1 MAACSQG
8 LLLVELPAARGS
20 SCALHGRSVFWHSAS
35 LFLSLV
41 QPLRPGPALRL
52 LHIAMS
58 VEVLQRTDGFNT
70 AIGASLGGG
79 GSLCCLDVQVVAAQ
93 RVAAT
98 PRQPGLGRLCSG
110 GRNAW
115 SRRLWADIGSSS
127 RSHQSAA
134 SAMADSRVV
143 APHAERG
150 PARDELVARRDGSDG
165 NTAADT
171 TFLERG
177 SEAGPTQ
184 APLAQSSHSPKAAP
198 KGSGVGGEATKEA
211 PSREEN
217 SGSDEAAVKSAGLQP
232 RSADRALSV
241 QVADVLAET
250 EALWKAVTASAPP
263 SLPGPGANDGG
274 YQLAG
279 ASAHALSTKPF
290 GSVDAEKRAIA
301 ERVAETRA
309 TAAAV
314 AKALQDLEQRR
325 KGGKAAAPGPSPRG
339 PASRSEATAS
349 PLPQTPKPGSKAQSA
364 ALPLSSESDSPLSQG
379 GLPAETPSKAAPAV
393 VSQKRQEGI
402 GAGPSATPNLAS
414 PAGGR
419 VPPSAAKSL
428 APGRSRRPMPKRQH
442 QAVVKINSP
451 ATAAAPAVPEGVA
464 GPPEPLPVAGK
475 PSTGAKEAAVPG
487 AIGSPPASGEAVKSS
502 RDDGQLSGSPEDTAF
517 QRQPPPQLAQT
528 PLPPSPGWEQQ
539 EKKLAEIL
547 AKEAAMLPTSP
558 PAIPGQKVDAF
569 AGLVQLSGS
578 ARADPDVKGRFGTA
592 WDGWAVPVKGSDR
605 HKKEVPLSS
614 DLSEMNALRTRMMT
628 KLSEAN
634 QYNRH
639 LSRELQQR
647 DTIVKQA
654 RQELAGIEAE
664 LQALVS
670 ISNEIADLGMT
681 AGTRKINGRY
691 IQSYLAISLADVHRR
706 LRVEL
711 QNVDS
716 MSVREVPL
724 TWCGM
729 AEDVKVMGSFDGWT
743 HGEQMSPESTGAY
756 TKFTSTLR
764 LRPGRYEIKFL
775 VDGEWRIANEWP
787 TTGEGLCVNNVLTVQ

>member
-8 LLLVELPAARGS
+8 LLLVELPATQGS
-20 SCALHGRSVFWHSAS
+20 SCALHGRSVSWHPAS
-35 LFLSLV
+35 LFLALFRSLC
-41 QPLRPGPALRL
+41 PGPALRL
-52 LHIAMS
+52 SHI
-58 VEVLQRTDGFNT
+58 R
-70 AIGASLGGG
+70 IGASLGGG
-79 GSLCCLDVQVVAAQ
+79 GSLCCVDVQVVAAQ
-93 RVAAT
+93 RAAAM
-98 PRQPGLGRLCSG
+98 PRLPGPGRLRSG
-110 GRNAW
+110 GHNAW

-127 RSHQSAA
+127 QSHQSAA
-134 SAMADSRVV
+134 SAMADSRGV

-165 NTAADT
+165 TTAADT

-177 SEAGPTQ
+177 REAGSHVAPTLYQ
-184 APLAQSSHSPKAAP
+184 APLAQSSRSPKAAP
-198 KGSGVGGEATKEA
+198 KGSDVGGEVTKEA

-217 SGSDEAAVKSAGLQP
+217 SGSEGAAAKSAGVQA

-263 SLPGPGANDGG
+263 SLPGANDGG
-274 YQLAG
+274 HKLAG
-279 ASAHALSTKPF
+279 ASMHATGAKPL

-301 ERVAETRA
+301 ERVAETREM
-309 TAAAV
+309 AAAV

-325 KGGKAAAPGPSPRG
+325 KGGKAAAPGPSQRR
-339 PASRSEATAS
+339 PASRNEATGS
-349 PLPQTPKPGSKAQSA
+349 PLPQTPKAGSIAQSA
-364 ALPLSSESDSPLSQG
+364 ALPLLPENDSPLSQG
-379 GLPAETPSKAAPAV
+379 GLPAETLSKAAPAM

-402 GAGPSATPNLAS
+402 SAGPSATPVPAS
-414 PAGGR
+414 PARGR
-419 VPPSAAKSL
+419 ALPSAAKSP

-451 ATAAAPAVPEGVA
+451 ATATAPAVPEGVA
-464 GPPEPLPVAGK
+464 GLPEPLPVSSK
-475 PSTGAKEAAVPG
+475 PSAGAEEAAVTG
-487 AIGSPPASGEAVKSS
+487 AIGSPSASGESVKSS
-502 RDDGQLSGSPEDTAF
+502 RNNGQPLGSPEDAAL
-517 QRQPPPQLAQT
+517 QRQSPPQLAQV

-558 PAIPGQKVDAF
+558 SGIPGQKVDAF
-569 AGLVQLSGS
+569 AGPVQSSGA

-592 WDGWAVPVKGSDR
+592 WDGWAVPVKGADR
-605 HKKEVPLSS
+605 HKKEVPRSS

-647 DTIVKQA
+647 DAIVKQA
-654 RQELAGIEAE
+654 RQELASIEAE

-670 ISNEIADLGMT
+670 ISNEIAGLET
-681 AGTRKINGRY
+681 KAGTRKINGRY

>member
-1 MAACSQG
+1 MT
-8 LLLVELPAARGS
+8 VELPAARGS
-20 SCALHGRSVFWHSAS
+20 SCALHGR
-35 LFLSLV
+35 
-41 QPLRPGPALRL
+41 
-52 LHIAMS
+52 
-58 VEVLQRTDGFNT
+58 
-70 AIGASLGGG
+70 GASLGGG
-79 GSLCCLDVQVVAAQ
+79 GSLCCVDVQVVAAQ

-98 PRQPGLGRLCSG
+98 PRQPGPGRLRSG

-127 RSHQSAA
+127 QSHQSAA
-134 SAMADSRVV
+134 SAMADSRGV

-150 PARDELVARRDGSDG
+150 PARDELVAPRDGSDG
-165 NTAADT
+165 TTAADT

-177 SEAGPTQ
+177 SEAGPHVAPSPTQ
-184 APLAQSSHSPKAAP
+184 APLAQSTRSPKAAP
-198 KGSGVGGEATKEA
+198 KGSGVGGDVTKEA

-217 SGSDEAAVKSAGLQP
+217 SGNEGAAAKSAGVHP

-263 SLPGPGANDGG
+263 SLPGPGAIDGG
-274 YQLAG
+274 HKLAG
-279 ASAHALSTKPF
+279 ASAQAPSTKPL

-325 KGGKAAAPGPSPRG
+325 KGSKAAAPGPSPRG
-339 PASRSEATAS
+339 PAASRSEATAS

-364 ALPLSSESDSPLSQG
+364 ALPLSPEIDSPQG

-402 GAGPSATPNLAS
+402 SAGPSATPAS
-414 PAGGR
+414 PAGGK
-419 VPPSAAKSL
+419 VPPSAAKSS

-451 ATAAAPAVPEGVA
+451 ATATAPAVPEGVA
-464 GPPEPLPVAGK
+464 GPPEPLPVLGK
-475 PSTGAKEAAVPG
+475 PSAGAEEAAVTG
-487 AIGSPPASGEAVKSS
+487 AIGSPPATGEAVKSS
-502 RDDGQLSGSPEDTAF
+502 RDDAQLSGSPEEAAL
-517 QRQPPPQLAQT
+517 QRQLQRQSPPQLAQA

-558 PAIPGQKVDAF
+558 SGIPGQKADAF
-569 AGLVQLSGS
+569 AGPVQSSGA

-592 WDGWAVPVKGSDR
+592 WDGWAVPVKGVDR

-670 ISNEIADLGMT
+670 ISNEIAGLGTT

-743 HGEQMSPESTGAY
+743 QGEQMSPESTGAY

-775 VDGEWRIANEWP
+775 VDGEWRIAIEWP